1 MSELISFMIGCL
13 VVEVITRYKI
23 IELMNKLDK
32 VCNTGEE
39 MWQSGVKY
47 AMNQIMKMF

>member
-13 VVEVITRYKI
+13 VVEIITRYKKI
-23 IELMNKLDK
+23 KLMNQLKK

-39 MWQSGVKY
+39 MWEHGIKY
-47 AMNQIMKMF
+47 AMDQIRKW